1 MTIKWPDWLGEKNR
15 FCPVGRIV
23 VWIKRATGIYY
34 RDFPP
39 LPTDPI
45 VHPDCGGRLKRK
57 SSEIVREVER
67 LEEELRRLGIRSP
80 LWRG

>member
-1 MTIKWPDWLGEKNR
+1 
-15 FCPVGRIV
+15 

-45 VHPDCGGRLKRK
+45 ANPDCGSRLKRK

-67 LEEELRRLGIRSP
+67 LEEELLRLGIRSP
-80 LWRG
+80 SRWRD